1 MWKVLCRGGLCKVTE
16 NVMTVLKVVESYFLR
31 SSRQIKL
38 IENVV
43 LPVTGQSYLHGYSL
57 FLKELSL

>member
-1 MWKVLCRGGLCKVTE
+1 MWKVLCRGALCKVTE
-16 NVMTVLKVVESYFLR
+16 NVMTVLKVVESYFLL

-43 LPVTGQSYLHGYSL
+43 LPKMDFENIH
-57 FLKELSL
+57 